1 MKTHNRRSE
10 DKVNGSSITFI
21 RSTGGFVS
29 GWIFKGGTTNGTYQN
44 IESLNVIA
52 ISSIPAGK
60 RKFRWMITA
69 RKTCKTTV
77 FRMISY

>member
-1 MKTHNRRSE
+1 MVHPSHLLDPLVGLFPE
-10 DKVNGSSITFI
+10 
-21 RSTGGFVS
+21 GFLR
-29 GWIFKGGTTNGTYQN
+29 GGTTNGAYQN